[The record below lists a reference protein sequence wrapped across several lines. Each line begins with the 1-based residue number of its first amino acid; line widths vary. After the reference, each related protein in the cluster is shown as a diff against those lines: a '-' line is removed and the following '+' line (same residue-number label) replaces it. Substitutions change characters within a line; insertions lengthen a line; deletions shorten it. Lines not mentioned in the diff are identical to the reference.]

1 MKKYIKIIIIAIILI
16 LTIFTLSAKA
26 TEIPTMY
33 TGLLKAFM
41 LYASETSEEIED
53 EIVLVPEITMGEPVL
68 EYQNM
73 PLNVIQIITVPVTTE
88 NIEENAE
95 LSIRLVKDGMDLPE
109 SYYTVSGN
117 TINSEGTANIQIFA
131 GPEIT
136 LGDYILVI
144 EYTYG
149 ENEEQVQARKEFTI
163 SNIEIN
169 QIIINQSAIVIDVD
183 EKTKITYNIV
193 PSGFTDDD
201 LLFISEN
208 EEVATITP
216 GGEITAIGRGD
227 TNVKITSKDGKVQ
240 AACPVVVLE
249 PTVNILEITTTPEE
263 LQQGEDGT
271 INVKISI
278 KDILIGES
286 LDVKIYKDGSI
297 VTENFTIEGN
307 LVQGNEV
314 NLVITPNKEI
324 VTSGEYE
331 IETTYEGKR
340 IEEEGIQQ
348 TIAFT
353 VRGAI
358 PVTELVSEE
367 EDRIYIKEKAKRQIN
382 ATVLPE
388 NATNKKLMWISS
400 NPEVATV
407 NEQGLVEAKS
417 KGITQITVYSDE
429 NPYFTRTIEIRV
441 IDLVA
446 TEEYAVDIQNK
457 IIKHIPVNTTVNSL
471 LENLQIAAD
480 NYSVINKNNE
490 TITGETLVGTD
501 SQLKVEDETFKI
513 VVNGDINGDGK
524 LTSTDI
530 SKLALHIVKLQILT
544 DGPLLG
550 ADLNKDDKI
559 STTDISQMI
568 KYIVKIYD

>member
-169 QIIINQSAIVIDVD
+169 QIIINQSAIVIDVE
-183 EKTKITYNIV
+183 EKTIITYNIV

-208 EEVATITP
+208 EEVATIAP

-278 KDILIGES
+278 QDILIGES